1 MTSLRTS
8 VVALVVLL
16 LGLSASLSGAVIK
29 MGTLVP
35 TGTSYHKILMGL
47 SESWR
52 KESAGAVEL
61 KIFAGGKAGGEAEMV
76 ALMMQNNLQAS
87 LLTAVGLA
95 EIERAVIGVQQIPM
109 AFNDFEEVDYVVEH
123 LRPLLEA
130 RLAEKGFVVLFWSD
144 GGWIHFFSKE
154 SGSHPDEFRKM
165 KIFTWSGNVEQAEAM
180 RRAGFKP
187 VPIETADI
195 VPSLQSGLI
204 DCVPLPPF
212 FGLAAQVD
220 TRAPHLLT
228 INWAPL
234 VGACIVRKENWER
247 IPAELRTRLAALAA
261 KAGAEMKAVSRRE
274 SQEAIVAMQKRGLVV
289 ETPTAQVE
297 AEWRAVAESVY
308 GFVKGGMVPPD
319 IFDEVQRLVAEHRR
333 LVAAREASKP

>member
-1 MTSLRTS
+1 MTQFR
-8 VVALVVLL
+8 LL
-16 LGLSASLSGAVIK
+16 LATLVLAGLGLQSSLSGAVIK

-35 TGTSYHKILMGL
+35 SGTSYHKILMGL
-47 SESWR
+47 SETWR
-52 KESAGAVEL
+52 KESGGSVEL

-109 AFNDFEEVDYVVEH
+109 AFRDFEEVDYVVEH
-123 LRPLLEA
+123 LRPILEA

-154 SGSHPDEFRKM
+154 AGSHPDDFRRM
-165 KIFTWSGNVEQAEAM
+165 KTFTWSGNVEQAEAM

-212 FGLAAQVD
+212 FALAAQVD

-228 INWAPL
+228 VNWAPL
-234 VGACIVRKENWER
+234 VGACIVRKESWER
-247 IPAELRTRLAALAA
+247 IPAELRGRLAAAAA

-274 SQEAIVAMQKRGLVV
+274 SKEAIVAMQKRGLVV
-289 ETPTAQVE
+289 VNPTAEVE

-308 GFVKGGMVPPD
+308 GFVRGGMVPPD

-333 LVAAREASKP
+333 VVADREAGKP

>member
-1 MTSLRTS
+1 MRTP

-47 SESWR
+47 AESWR

-87 LLTAVGLA
+87 VLTAVGLA

-109 AFNDFEEVDYVVEH
+109 AFHDFEEVDYVVEH
-123 LRPLLEA
+123 LRPILEA

-154 SGSHPDEFRKM
+154 PGAHPDEFRKM
-165 KIFTWSGNVEQAEAM
+165 KIFTWAGNVEQAEAM

-247 IPAELRTRLAALAA
+247 IPAELRARLATLAA

>member
-1 MTSLRTS
+1 
-8 VVALVVLL
+8 
-16 LGLSASLSGAVIK
+16 VIK

-35 TGTSYHKILMGL
+35 SGTSYHKVLMGL
-47 SESWR
+47 SETWR
-52 KESAGAVEL
+52 KESGGSVEL

-95 EIERAVIGVQQIPM
+95 EIERSVIGVQQIPM
-109 AFNDFEEVDYVVEH
+109 AFRDFEEVDYVVEH
-123 LRPLLEA
+123 LRPILEA
-130 RLAEKGFVVLFWSD
+130 RMAEKGFVVLFWSD

-154 SGSHPDEFRKM
+154 RGSHPDDFRRM
-165 KIFTWSGNVEQAEAM
+165 KVFTWSGNVEQAEAM

-212 FGLAAQVD
+212 FALAAQVD

-228 INWAPL
+228 VNWAPL
-234 VGACIVRKENWER
+234 VGACIVRKENWDK
-247 IPAELRTRLAALAA
+247 IPAELRTRLAAAAA
-261 KAGAEMKAVSRRE
+261 KAGAEMKAISRRE

-289 ETPTAQVE
+289 ETPTAEVE

-308 GFVKGGMVPPD
+308 GYVKGGMVPPD
-319 IFDEVQRLVAEHRR
+319 IFDEVQRLVTEHRR
-333 LVAAREASKP
+333 QVANREAVKP